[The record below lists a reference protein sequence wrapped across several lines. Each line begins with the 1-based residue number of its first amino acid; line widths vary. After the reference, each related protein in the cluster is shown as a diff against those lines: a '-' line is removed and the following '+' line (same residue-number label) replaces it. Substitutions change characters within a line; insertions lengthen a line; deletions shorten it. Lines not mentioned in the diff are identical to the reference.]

1 MKNPAVSRFI
11 SSGSGVVGVVGIA
24 FILIPAL
31 YAPLAAN
38 GRPFYM
44 YDAEGFSMP
53 FLRYIFAP
61 DSPEFLV
68 EQFFNFAAIFIPA
81 ALFICFVCKR
91 KFWRLVLCGVFFCAL
106 LVPFCTVK
114 SVIDKRD
121 YRELCARPGV
131 RSLFAPV
138 RYGPFEAKS
147 APRWGATMSGAT
159 WRRDCSTERVQ
170 VLPSGCF
177 PA

>member
-11 SSGSGVVGVVGIA
+11 SSGSGVVGAIGIA

-44 YDAEGFSMP
+44 YDAEGVSMP

-81 ALFICFVCKR
+81 SLLILLIFKR
-91 KFWRLVLCGVFFCAL
+91 KLW
-106 LVPFCTVK
+106 
-114 SVIDKRD
+114 
-121 YRELCARPGV
+121 
-131 RSLFAPV
+131 
-138 RYGPFEAKS
+138 
-147 APRWGATMSGAT
+147 
-159 WRRDCSTERVQ
+159 
-170 VLPSGCF
+170 
-177 PA
+177 